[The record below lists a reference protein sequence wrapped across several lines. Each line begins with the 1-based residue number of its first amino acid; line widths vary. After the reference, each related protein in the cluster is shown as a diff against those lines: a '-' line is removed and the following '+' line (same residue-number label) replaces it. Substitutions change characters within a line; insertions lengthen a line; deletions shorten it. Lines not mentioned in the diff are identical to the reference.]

1 MRFLMAAA
9 LLIGT
14 MGATFAQEDRHR
26 DDRHREDRYREEN
39 LCQTVAAD
47 IQHTEGY
54 TRLKGRERERI
65 ENALRHLS
73 EFDAAFQRGKF
84 DKDKLD
90 RAIDDVKN
98 LADNNA
104 MSPEDRRLLLEDL
117 ARLREFRA
125 HRG

>member
-1 MRFLMAAA
+1 MRIFMTVA
-9 LLIGT
+9 LLLGS
-14 MGATFAQEDRHR
+14 MGPTFAQEDRHR

-73 EFDAAFQRGKF
+73 EFDSAFQRGKF

-90 RAIDDVKN
+90 KAIDDVKN

-104 MSPEDRRLLLEDL
+104 MSPEDRRLLHEDL
-117 ARLREFRA
+117 DRLREFRA